1 MYPNSVI
8 IGPLLFAFSALG
20 TIRIYCSHLGKKKNN
35 LKGALD
41 SFSSGNVYLQLKWIP
56 VIEQQYFAST
66 IWGLVLE

>member
-20 TIRIYCSHLGKKKNN
+20 TIRIYCSHLGKKKKNN

-41 SFSSGNVYLQLKWIP
+41 SFSSGNVYLQLK
-56 VIEQQYFAST
+56 
-66 IWGLVLE
+66 